1 MHNHNH
7 SHDHTHHHAGKNIAI
22 AFFLNLSFTIIEII
36 GGFLTNSVAIISDA
50 LHDFGDSIS
59 LGMAW
64 YFEKLSKR
72 SPNAKYSYGYKRFA
86 LLGALLNCIILL
98 LGSIIVIYE
107 CVKRLFNPQEVM
119 VEGMLILAILGVVIN
134 GIAVLR
140 TRKGKGV
147 NERVVSLHLLEDVL
161 GWIAVLI
168 VSIVMFFVGLPVLD
182 PLLSIGIAIFIL
194 YNVVRNLKTTLN
206 VLLQG
211 VPKEMNIT
219 NIKKKV
225 ETIPEVS
232 SIHDL
237 HVWSLDSQ
245 YNVASMH
252 VVIEDKNI
260 TLSELKPLKEQIKE
274 VMHSEDIEHATI
286 EFENE
291 GEHCSPCDGEPL

>member
-1 MHNHNH
+1 MHKHNHT
-7 SHDHTHHHAGKNIAI
+7 HDHHHHAEKNIAV
-22 AFFLNLSFTIIEII
+22 AFFLNFSFTIIELI
-36 GGFLTNSVAIISDA
+36 GGLLTNSVAIMSDA

-98 LGSIIVIYE
+98 LGSTFVIYE
-107 CVKRLFNPQEVM
+107 CVKRLFNPQEVV
-119 VEGMLILAILGVVIN
+119 VEGMFFLAIAGVIIN
-134 GIAVLR
+134 GFAVLR

-168 VSIVMFFVGLPVLD
+168 VSIVMFFVDLPILD
-182 PLLSIGIAIFIL
+182 PILSIGIAIFIL

-219 NIKKKV
+219 
-225 ETIPEVS
+225 
-232 SIHDL
+232 H
-237 HVWSLDSQ
+237 
-245 YNVASMH
+245 
-252 VVIEDKNI
+252 
-260 TLSELKPLKEQIKE
+260 IKE
-274 VMHSEDIEHATI
+274 EVEA
-286 EFENE
+286 
-291 GEHCSPCDGEPL
+291 

>member
-1 MHNHNH
+1 MHN
-7 SHDHTHHHAGKNIAI
+7 HDHTHEHNQSGKNIAI
-22 AFFLNLSFTIIEII
+22 AFFLNFSFTIIELV
-36 GGFLTNSVAIISDA
+36 GGLLTNSVAILSDA

-64 YFEKLSKR
+64 YFEKLAKR

-86 LLGALLNCIILL
+86 LLGALINCIILL
-98 LGSIIVIYE
+98 MGSIIVIYE
-107 CVKRLFNPQEVM
+107 CIKRIINPQEVK

-140 TRKGKGV
+140 TRKGRGV

-168 VSIVMFFVGLPVLD
+168 VSIVMLFVNVPILD

-194 YNVVRNLKTTLN
+194 YNVVRNLKITLK

-211 VPKEMNIT
+211 VPSDMNIGELKQK
-219 NIKKKV
+219 IESVPVV
-225 ETIPEVS
+225 ESV
-232 SIHDL
+232 HDL

-245 YNVASMH
+245 YNIASMH
-252 VVIEDKNI
+252 VVMGARNNSLE
-260 TLSELKPLKEQIKE
+260 ELVPVKEQIKTLME
-274 VMHSEDIEHATI
+274 REGIEHTTI
-286 EFENE
+286 EFENK
-291 GEHCSPCDGEPL
+291 GEHCLPCDKDSNNI

>member
-1 MHNHNH
+1 MHNH
-7 SHDHTHHHAGKNIAI
+7 THEHNHAGKNIAV
-22 AFFLNLSFTIIEII
+22 AFFLNLSFTIIELI
-36 GGFLTNSVAIISDA
+36 GGLITNSVAILSDA

-64 YFEKLSKR
+64 YFEKLARR

-98 LGSIIVIYE
+98 VGSSIVIYE
-107 CVKRLFNPQEVM
+107 CVKRLLNPQEVM
-119 VEGMLILAILGVVIN
+119 VEGMFILAILGVVIN

-168 VSIVMFFVGLPVLD
+168 VSIVMFFVDLPILD
-182 PLLSIGIAIFIL
+182 PILSIGISIFIL

-211 VPKEMNIT
+211 VPKEMEIK
-219 NIKKKV
+219 NIKKKI
-225 ETIPEVS
+225 ETNTEIS

-252 VVIEDKNI
+252 VVVKDRNI
-260 TLSELKPLKEQIKE
+260 KLSDLQPLKEEIKE
-274 VMHSEDIEHATI
+274 LMKTENIEHATI

-291 GEHCSPCDGEPL
+291 GEHCSPCDENDI

>member
-1 MHNHNH
+1 MHNHSHNHNH
-7 SHDHTHHHAGKNIAI
+7 QTGKNIAL
-22 AFFLNLSFTIIEII
+22 AFFLNFSFTIIELI
-36 GGFLTNSVAIISDA
+36 GGLLTNSVAILSDA

-64 YFEKLSKR
+64 YFEKLAKR

-98 LGSIIVIYE
+98 IGSSIVIYE
-107 CVKRLFNPQEVM
+107 CAKRLFNPQEVV
-119 VEGMLILAILGVVIN
+119 VEGMFMLAILGVVIN

-140 TRKGKGV
+140 TRKGKSV

-168 VSIVMFFVGLPVLD
+168 VSIVMFFVDLPVLD

-194 YNVVRNLKTTLN
+194 YNVIRNLKTTLN

-211 VPKEMNIT
+211 VPKEMDINNLKEKMT
-219 NIKKKV
+219 V
-225 ETIPEVS
+225 LPEVS

-245 YNVASMH
+245 YNVASIH
-252 VVIEDKNI
+252 VVVKDKNI
-260 TLSELKPLKEQIKE
+260 KLSDLQPLKKQIKE
-274 VMHSEDIEHATI
+274 LMESEDIEHATI

-291 GEHCSPCDGEPL
+291 NEHCVPCDNDTMEI